1 MKDRSALVGALFAFL
16 ILLGSCTVQKRLYR
30 PGLSIDWKGNILQAK
45 ASSTEESTPE
55 ADLKKAKHP
64 SALVAN
70 ENESNQALVS
80 TLAPASEQI
89 LQQPKKQDS
98 GIKSN
103 PENAVTAEHTGNVRV
118 QIANPRAVPFIAQA
132 KTKQHYQRTAFQS
145 NDALDTLTSI
155 LGIILLAGI
164 VGLLVIGVLIGFVLL
179 LRIFLF
185 LLFLLLIG
193 YLIYVFGLA
202 LM

>member
-1 MKDRSALVGALFAFL
+1 MKVQNAIVGTLLSFLV
-16 ILLGSCTVQKRLYR
+16 LLGSCTVQKRLYR
-30 PGLSIDWKGNILQAK
+30 PGMSIDWKGNTLHAK

-55 ADLKKAKHP
+55 ADLKKVKHP

-70 ENESNQALVS
+70 ENESKEALVS
-80 TLAPASEQI
+80 TLAPANVTPI
-89 LQQPKKQDS
+89 LQATNQES
-98 GIKSN
+98 GINSIRK
-103 PENAVTAEHTGNVRV
+103 NAVTAEKSGNVRV
-118 QIANPRAVPFIAQA
+118 RISNPCTVPFIAQV
-132 KTKQHYQRTAFQS
+132 KTKQLHKRTALQS

-155 LGIILLAGI
+155 LGIILLVGI

-179 LRIFLF
+179 LKIFLF

>member
-1 MKDRSALVGALFAFL
+1 MKVQSVVVGTFFAFL
-16 ILLGSCTVQKRLYR
+16 VLLGSCTVQKRLYR
-30 PGLSIDWKGNILQAK
+30 PGMSIDWKGNTLHAK

-55 ADLKKAKHP
+55 ADPKKAKHP
-64 SALVAN
+64 SALVAI

-80 TLAPASEQI
+80 TLAPANETPK
-89 LQQPKKQDS
+89 LQATNQES
-98 GIKSN
+98 GINNIRK
-103 PENAVTAEHTGNVRV
+103 NAVTLEHIGNVRV
-118 QIANPRAVPFIAQA
+118 RIPNPRAVPFIAQA
-132 KTKQHYQRTAFQS
+132 KTKQHNQRTALQS
-145 NDALDTLTSI
+145 NDALDTLISI

-164 VGLLVIGVLIGFVLL
+164 VSLLVIGVLIGFVLL

>member
-1 MKDRSALVGALFAFL
+1 MKVQSVVAGTFL
-16 ILLGSCTVQKRLYR
+16 SFLMLLGSCTVQKRLYR
-30 PGLSIDWKGNILQAK
+30 PGMSIDWKGNTLHAK

-55 ADLKKAKHP
+55 ADPKKAKHP
-64 SALVAN
+64 SALVAI

-89 LQQPKKQDS
+89 LKEPKKQDS
-98 GIKSN
+98 GVKSN

-118 QIANPRAVPFIAQA
+118 QIANPRAVPFIAQ
-132 KTKQHYQRTAFQS
+132 TKSKKHYQRTAFQS
-145 NDALDTLTSI
+145 NDALDTLISI

-179 LRIFLF
+179 LIIFLF